1 MSKGSDVPFAAPRE
15 NEGAHRVFRLT
26 VRKSLE

>member
-1 MSKGSDVPFAAPRE
+1 MSKGSGVPFAARE
-15 NEGAHRVFRLT
+15 NEGAHGVFRLT